1 MLKNKRQ
8 KAPACRQAG
17 KSKIQKRDLKLL
29 TIVFPF
35 LLFGFCFLVFSYAQ
49 DEFVYDSKSKRNP
62 FIPLVTPDGRLMKL
76 DKEEEKKG
84 DLIVEGII
92 YDKNGRSFAIV
103 NTSVVGI
110 GDFVGE
116 YRVLKIEQT
125 KVIFIKEDQTL
136 EVPLSVEKEEKW
148 LFDIVVSI
156 LS

>member
-1 MLKNKRQ
+1 MAACFRLKIFSLKNPSIFTF
-8 KAPACRQAG
+8 PACRQAG
-17 KSKIQKRDLKLL
+17 W
-29 TIVFPF
+29 F
-35 LLFGFCFLVFSYAQ
+35 LFFGFCFLVFSYAQ
-49 DEFVYDSKSKRNP
+49 DEFVYNSKGKRNP
-62 FIPLVTPDGRLMKL
+62 FIPLVTPDGRFLKL

-116 YRVLKIEQT
+116 YRVLKIEQK

-136 EVPLSVEKEEKW
+136 EVGLSLEKEEK
-148 LFDIVVSI
+148 
-156 LS
+156 

>member
-1 MLKNKRQ
+1 MLIYCSGHMLKDKRQ
-8 KAPACRQAG
+8 KSKG
-17 KSKIQKRDLKLL
+17 KSQKCGLKLL
-29 TIVFPF
+29 TFVFYF

-49 DEFVYDSKSKRNP
+49 DEFVYDSKGKRNP
-62 FIPLVTPDGRLMKL
+62 FIPLVTPDGRFLKL

-110 GDFVGE
+110 GDFIGE
-116 YRVLKIEQT
+116 YRVLKIEQN

-136 EVPLSVEKEEKW
+136 EVGLSVEKEEK
-148 LFDIVVSI
+148 
-156 LS
+156 

>member
-1 MLKNKRQ
+1 MLKDKRQ
-8 KAPACRQAG
+8 KSKG
-17 KSKIQKRDLKLL
+17 KSQKCGLKLL
-29 TIVFPF
+29 TFVFYF

-49 DEFVYDSKSKRNP
+49 DEFVYDSKGKRNP
-62 FIPLVTPDGRLMKL
+62 FIPLVTPDGRFLKL

-110 GDFVGE
+110 GDFIGE
-116 YRVLKIEQT
+116 YRVLKIEQN

-136 EVPLSVEKEEKW
+136 EVGLSVEKEEK
-148 LFDIVVSI
+148 
-156 LS
+156 

>member
-1 MLKNKRQ
+1 MLKDKNQ
-8 KAPACRQAG
+8 KYSAG
-17 KSKIQKRDLKLL
+17 LL
-29 TIVFPF
+29 LSI
-35 LLFGFCFLVFSYAQ
+35 LLSLSFMLHSFNFCNAQ
-49 DEFVYDSKSKRNP
+49 DEFVYDSKGKRNP
-62 FIPLVTPDGRLMKL
+62 FIPLVTPDGRFLKL

-125 KVIFIKEDQTL
+125 KVIFIKEDQVL
-136 EVPLSVEKEEKW
+136 EVPLSVEKEEK
-148 LFDIVVSI
+148 
-156 LS
+156 